1 MPLTHVVQEGGV
13 PEVPTLHP
21 THAAPER
28 VSGAAHSRGTQSAF
42 EEGAVAD
49 AGCDPTAHTKA
60 APARHED
67 AEDAPATA
75 VDDPTAQGT
84 HFALLAAT
92 VADDHV
98 PCAHSVHAAM
108 PEEAPKEPG
117 PHALHAGAPARAE
130 EPATHATHV
139 AEEFA
144 PVAALAVPAGHATH
158 AADDC
163 PGALL

>member
-1 MPLTHVVQEGGV
+1 MHPVHV
-13 PEVPTLHP
+13 
-21 THAAPER
+21 APER
-28 VSGAAHSRGTQSAF
+28 VSGAAHTRATQSALD
-42 EEGAVAD
+42 EGGVTD
-49 AGCDPTAHTKA
+49 AGCKPTAHTKA

-84 HFALLAAT
+84 HVALLVAPA
-92 VADDHV
+92 ADDHV

-108 PEEAPKEPG
+108 PEDAPKDPG
-117 PHALHAGAPARAE
+117 PHTLHTGAPARAK

-144 PVAALAVPAGHATH
+144 PVTALAVPPGHATH